1 MEKELA
7 YFYIKTI
14 KLVRN
19 YKKNVAW
26 NVYTKEGAL
35 VEIQNFIEEI
45 EKLIKEVEEQC

>member
-7 YFYIKTI
+7 YFYIKVIT
-14 KLVRN
+14 LVKQH
-19 YKKNVAW
+19 KKNVAW

-35 VEIQNFIEEI
+35 VEIQNFIEEV